1 MSKLMFLHQPIDKF
15 FYKSMGGLL
24 QNLDSQIAEAI
35 MLHLADNYGTAVLP
49 VHDSFIVDF
58 RFEGFL
64 NEYMDQVVEEALK
77 QKFPVKRD
85 MNGMLKK
92 WGLATRLAD
101 AMIDKFKDTFL
112 EAMKDLPKNEG
123 WLRAW
128 EEEAKPVLERVKAF
142 VKEHGIK

>member
-1 MSKLMFLHQPIDKF
+1 
-15 FYKSMGGLL
+15 
-24 QNLDSQIAEAI
+24 
-35 MLHLADNYGTAVLP
+35 
-49 VHDSFIVDF
+49 
-58 RFEGFL
+58 
-64 NEYMDQVVEEALK
+64 MDQVVEEALK